1 MTQIKSIL
9 PPNATQL
16 QKDLE
21 AATTQRLLSLD
32 ENRLRYLNNPELC
45 QPEFLPW
52 LAWSMSVDVWNNDW
66 SIDTKRTVVRES
78 MQVHQTKGTLGSL
91 RRALEAFMASRIRIT
106 EWYEYNGDPYT
117 FRVYATFQDVS
128 VSLDDFETIY
138 RTIVQTKNLRSQ
150 LEYFLPEIEH
160 QEPVP
165 KYGVAFGHLET
176 TTIYPENNNV

>member
-21 AATTQRLLSLD
+21 AATAQRLLSLNVD
-32 ENRLRYLNNPELC
+32 QLRYMTNPELC
-45 QPEFLPW
+45 KAEFLPW
-52 LAWSMSVDVWNNDW
+52 LAWAMSVDVWNNDW
-66 SIDTKRTVVRES
+66 PVDTKRTVIRES

-91 RRALEAFMASRIRIT
+91 RRALEAFMASEIRIE
-106 EWYEYNGDPYT
+106 EWFEYNGDPYM
-117 FRVYATFQDVS
+117 FRVYAVFRDVGM
-128 VSLDDFETIY
+128 SLDDIETIH

-160 QEPVP
+160 REPVP
-165 KYGVAFGHLET
+165 NVGVAFGHLET
-176 TTIYPENNNV
+176 TTIYPRENDV